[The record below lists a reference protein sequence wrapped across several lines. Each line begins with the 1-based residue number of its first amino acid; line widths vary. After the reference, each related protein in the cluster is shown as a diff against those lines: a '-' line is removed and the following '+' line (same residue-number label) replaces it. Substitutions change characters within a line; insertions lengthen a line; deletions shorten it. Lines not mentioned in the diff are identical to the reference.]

1 MKYSAEEFEKVL
13 EVYNTGE
20 DEMRRLKY
28 YFLPLKIKEQEQLL
42 ETNNKNIIALQASL
56 QTLLKREETMTR
68 EFNE

>member
-1 MKYSAEEFEKVL
+1 LKYSAEEFEKVL

-42 ETNNKNIIALQASL
+42 ETNNKNIIAL
-56 QTLLKREETMTR
+56 
-68 EFNE
+68 